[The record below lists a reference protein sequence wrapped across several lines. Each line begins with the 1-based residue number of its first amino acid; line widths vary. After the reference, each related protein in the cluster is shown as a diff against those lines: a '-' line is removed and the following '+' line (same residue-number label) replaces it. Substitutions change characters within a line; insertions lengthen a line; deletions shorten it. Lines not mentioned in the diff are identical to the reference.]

1 MIPIPGTARPIFPKS
16 GLKGAAQA
24 ACWSGLVLAGLLIA
38 FAPFPSGAGEAEART
53 FRIEASQ
60 FGYWPAQIKVNPG
73 DRVTLQLVSTDV
85 VHGLYV
91 DGFGESVEADPGQP
105 ARMTFVADRAG
116 SFRLRC
122 NVTCG
127 ALHPFM
133 IGRLQVGENI
143 RLYRSMGL
151 AVVVALGTLARRGH
165 A

>member
-1 MIPIPGTARPIFPKS
+1 MIPIPGTARPISPRW
-16 GLKGAAQA
+16 GLKGAARA
-24 ACWSGLVLAGLLIA
+24 ASWSGLVLAGLLMA
-38 FAPFPSGAGEAEART
+38 YAPFPSGAREAEART
-53 FRIEASQ
+53 VRIEASQ
-60 FGYWPAQIKVNPG
+60 FGYWPAQIKINPG
-73 DRVTLQLVSTDV
+73 DRVTLELVSTDV

-91 DGFGESVEADPGQP
+91 DGYGQSVEADPGQP
-105 ARMTFVADRAG
+105 ERLTFVADRAG

-151 AVVVALGTLARRGH
+151 AVLVALGTLAQRVH